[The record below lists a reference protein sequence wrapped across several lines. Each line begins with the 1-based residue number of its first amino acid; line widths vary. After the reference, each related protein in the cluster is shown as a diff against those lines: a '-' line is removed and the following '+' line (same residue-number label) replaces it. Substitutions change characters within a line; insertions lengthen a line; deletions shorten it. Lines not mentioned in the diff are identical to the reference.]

1 MTALNGVKHC
11 ILTVNTVAL
20 NVITAQDIQPLFRV
34 EDLSD
39 FSFAVIQ
46 FQSLLDSNDLFFS
59 ENDFFIEDG
68 RRFAQEKLIE
78 R

>member
-1 MTALNGVKHC
+1 MTALNGVRHC

-34 EDLSD
+34 EGLSN

-46 FQSLLDSNDLFFS
+46 FQSLLDRNDLFFS